1 MKVSTKS
8 LLLLSISAAGGAL
21 IYWMIQR
28 KRQEQERLAQ
38 GNWAHAHEGRK
49 DSIRDEAGNY
59 DIDGVSYDDKGVIV
73 GSEPHHVTSP
83 KHPRPE
89 EMH

>member
-1 MKVSTKS
+1 V
-8 LLLLSISAAGGAL
+8 GGMV
-21 IYWMIQR
+21 YWLAR
-28 KRQEQERLAQ
+28 KKRAERLAGA
-38 GNWAHAHEGRK
+38 GNWERSFEDPRNSIK
-49 DSIRDEAGNY
+49 DAAGNY
-59 DIDGVSYDDKGVIV
+59 DIDGVSFDNKGVIV